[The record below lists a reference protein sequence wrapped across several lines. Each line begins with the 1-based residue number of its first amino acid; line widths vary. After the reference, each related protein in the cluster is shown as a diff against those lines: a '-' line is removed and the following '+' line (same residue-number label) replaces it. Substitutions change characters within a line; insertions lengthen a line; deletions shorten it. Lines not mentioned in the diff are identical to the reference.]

1 MLSIFDIFFS
11 IKNLNLFIKKML
23 DESKKLSHF
32 RGSLRSQIDENAQL
46 KQKISEAN
54 CRKINLE
61 IEVNYQRGKILQL
74 TETIEGLTRQLKL
87 IQDERESEKEKEME
101 SAQLNAQLNAQLTH
115 EQNSQALQTMVNLLI
130 QVRSTSEPMCQETAE
145 TSSQTAETSSQTAE
159 TSSQTAETSILELD
173 DSMVAVELI
182 PPTKGWLGNWW

>member
-1 MLSIFDIFFS
+1 MS
-11 IKNLNLFIKKML
+11 

-87 IQDERESEKEKEME
+87 IQDERESEKEKEIE
-101 SAQLNAQLNAQLTH
+101 HVQLNAQLTH

-130 QVRSTSEPMCQETAE
+130 QVRSTSEPMCQETVEPAE
-145 TSSQTAETSSQTAE
+145 SSSQTAES
-159 TSSQTAETSILELD
+159 SSQTAETSILELD